1 MYINRRH
8 WLKKLGVGLSGIGL
22 TNFNTLATITTDFFE
37 PPLENGSPINLS
49 SNENPYG
56 PSPLAKAAMA
66 KSIAISNRYNWQ
78 LSMEL
83 VEALAQKHNVGADHI
98 LLGAGST
105 EIIDLVVRFAATNK
119 GNLVIADPSYS
130 NWIGTA
136 KKQGLRV
143 IKVPLNA
150 QKAIDLPAMQKA
162 ILPDTRLVY
171 LCNPNNPTGTIC
183 DRTQL
188 LNFVNEATQKAVVLV
203 DEAYLDFC
211 PQESLSALTL
221 ENKNLIVVKTFS
233 KLYGLAGARIGY
245 AIGHRSTL
253 DQLSALQ
260 SWPNGAVSVVSVSA
274 ALASLQDEKFIK
286 ETYDLNQKV
295 KQYTVAQLERLNIL
309 CIPSHTNFIYF
320 SLANYKRDYFR
331 QLNDQHII
339 ATSIYEEAG
348 LWTRITIG
356 TRAEMEKFVG
366 VLGAEIR

>member
-1 MYINRRH
+1 MHINRRH
-8 WLKKLGVGLSGIGL
+8 WLKQLGVGLSGLGL
-22 TNFNTLATITTDFFE
+22 ANFNTLTSSSSAFFE
-37 PPLENGSPINLS
+37 PLLEDGLPINLN

-56 PSPLAKAAMA
+56 PSPLAKAAMT
-66 KSIAISNRYNWQ
+66 KSLSISNRYNWQ
-78 LSMEL
+78 LGIEL
-83 VEALAQKHNVGADHI
+83 IETLAQQHKVGADHI

-105 EIIDLVVRFAATNK
+105 EIIDLVARFAAANK
-119 GNLVIADPSYS
+119 GSLVIADPSYS
-130 NWIGTA
+130 NWISTA

-188 LNFVNEATQKAVVLV
+188 VNFVNEATQKAIVLV
-203 DEAYLDFC
+203 DEAYLNFC
-211 PQESLSALTL
+211 TQESLSTLTL

-245 AIGHRSTL
+245 AIGHHSTL

-260 SWPNGAVSVVSVSA
+260 SWPNGAVSVVSLAA
-274 ALASLQDEKFIK
+274 ALAALQDEKFIT
-286 ETYDLNQKV
+286 ETYALNQKV
-295 KQYTVAQLERLNIL
+295 KQYTVAQLERLSFP

-320 SLANYKRDYFR
+320 SLANYKQDYFR
-331 QLNDQHII
+331 KLNDQQII
-339 ATSIYEEAG
+339 GTSIFEEAG

-356 TRAEMEKFVG
+356 TGAEMEKFVG
-366 VLGAEIR
+366 VLG